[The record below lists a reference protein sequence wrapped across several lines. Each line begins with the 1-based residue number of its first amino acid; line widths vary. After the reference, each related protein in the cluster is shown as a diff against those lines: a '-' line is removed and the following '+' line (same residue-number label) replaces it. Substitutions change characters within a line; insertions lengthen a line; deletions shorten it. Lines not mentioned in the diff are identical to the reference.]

1 MAAPIRTC
9 IGCRRRDAAA
19 EMVRLRLLV
28 QPERQPGG
36 QPERQPGG
44 QPGKQPGGQP
54 GKKDGQ
60 VEIVVA
66 GSSTGRGASLHA
78 RPACLD
84 TGLRPDV
91 LSRAFKRRV
100 TVRDTAEL
108 LQRITIASRRKR

>member
-19 EMVRLRLLV
+19 EMVRLRLRRRN
-28 QPERQPGG
+28 PDSNRAE
-36 QPERQPGG
+36 
-44 QPGKQPGGQP
+44 
-54 GKKDGQ
+54 DGQ
-60 VEIVVA
+60 VEVVVA
-66 GSSTGRGASLHA
+66 ESSTGRGASLHA

-100 TVRDTAEL
+100 TVRDTTEL